1 MRTRQLLLSNL
12 TIYQLIM
19 IHIKYNIIMAIIE
32 EMLNSLTLSE
42 VTIF

>member
-1 MRTRQLLLSNL
+1 MQIHQLLLSNL

-19 IHIKYNIIMAIIE
+19 ILIKYNIIMAITE

-42 VTIF
+42 VIIF

>member
-1 MRTRQLLLSNL
+1 MQIHQLLLSNL
-12 TIYQLIM
+12 TIYQIIM
-19 IHIKYNIIMAIIE
+19 ILIKYNIIMAITE